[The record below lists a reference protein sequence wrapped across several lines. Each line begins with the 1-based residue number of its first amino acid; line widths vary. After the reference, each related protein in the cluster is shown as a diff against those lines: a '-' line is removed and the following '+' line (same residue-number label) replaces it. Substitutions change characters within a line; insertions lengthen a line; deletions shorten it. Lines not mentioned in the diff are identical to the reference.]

1 MTNASLVVVG
11 TGIKLIS
18 HLTIEAKA
26 YIEQADKV
34 LYLVNEPLIKE
45 WLHTLNKNA
54 ESLDEIY
61 LKFDSRLEAYSAIS
75 EYILIELRKKQHVCV
90 VIYGHPTVFA
100 KPALDAVVQAK
111 EENYDAKVLPGISS
125 EDCLFADLLIN
136 PGSNGCLSLEAT
148 DLLIYRRQIDV
159 SCHVILWQVSVI
171 GMLNHSKNHDNNK
184 GLKLLHQYL
193 SEYYN
198 SDHMLISY
206 SAAQYPSF
214 DPVIQKFT
222 LHDLPHVNF
231 NRTTTLYIPPAKI
244 LACNQDML
252 NKLGISVDNKIAVTS
267 I

>member
-18 HLTIEAKA
+18 HLTVEAKA

-54 ESLDEIY
+54 ESLDDIY
-61 LKFDSRLEAYSAIS
+61 IRFNSRLQAYSAIS
-75 EYILIELRKKQHVCV
+75 EYILSELRKKQHVCV
-90 VIYGHPTVFA
+90 VIYGHPAVFA
-100 KPALDAVVQAK
+100 KPALDAAVQAK
-111 EENYDAKVLPGISS
+111 KEKFDTKILPGISS

-148 DLLIYRRQIDV
+148 DLLIFQRQIDV

-171 GMLNHSKNHDNNK
+171 GMINHSRDHDNSN
-184 GLKLLHQYL
+184 GLFLLHQYL
-193 SEYYN
+193 SEYYV

-214 DPVIQKFT
+214 DPVINKFP
-222 LHDLPHVNF
+222 LHDLPQTKF
-231 NRTTTLYIPPAKI
+231 TRTATLYIPPAKN
-244 LACNQDML
+244 LTCNRDML
-252 NKLGISVDNKIAVTS
+252 TKLGIKADDRIITS
-267 I
+267 SL